1 MSDSGNTIIRREVRM
16 LVREMD
22 DKTILS
28 VDLIDNG
35 DGVFM
40 CSQFSSDDLRQIA
53 NKLDEINNEELTA

>member
-1 MSDSGNTIIRREVRM
+1 MSDLGNTIIRREVRM

-53 NKLDEINNEELTA
+53 SKLDELNLRS